1 MATDISLRMLLHD
14 IGLPQY
20 ETIFRERGYDSAQLL
35 LNMARQDLEQLRVD
49 TQILP
54 GHWLRLQQEITHRQV
69 RWAQRCNSPVSAQM
83 TTFLRDPARNV
94 LREPGPTLNVDVAV
108 PTAES
113 EPPVQAT
120 TVPLIGSHSDEE
132 KKIRESL
139 FSLHPKWDTAKLV
152 SLQFST
158 VLGRH
163 SMQDNKKRGRFN
175 RVFRCSSVLSKK
187 RRQDG
192 EDPTHTE
199 CPHLLHWTCKKKD
212 GRNWRLDRDKS
223 YIDHAPWCSSEQK
236 VSKLELEHDP
246 DFVKHVKLEKKA
258 TGGSCAKSALGR
270 MGRVDGS
277 VKVHT
282 ARRAQ
287 NCTKRCNLAD
297 YTHDFNK
304 IKGWIR
310 DYMEQ
315 NRESRAE
322 VKVDHENRSVV
333 RPQPFGL
340 PGP

>member
-1 MATDISLRMLLHD
+1 M
-14 IGLPQY
+14 
-20 ETIFRERGYDSAQLL
+20 
-35 LNMARQDLEQLRVD
+35 
-49 TQILP
+49 
-54 GHWLRLQQEITHRQV
+54 
-69 RWAQRCNSPVSAQM
+69 
-83 TTFLRDPARNV
+83 
-94 LREPGPTLNVDVAV
+94 
-108 PTAES
+108 
-113 EPPVQAT
+113 
-120 TVPLIGSHSDEE
+120 
-132 KKIRESL
+132 
-139 FSLHPKWDTAKLV
+139 
-152 SLQFST
+152 
-158 VLGRH
+158 
-163 SMQDNKKRGRFN
+163 
-175 RVFRCSSVLSKK
+175 
-187 RRQDG
+187 
-192 EDPTHTE
+192 
-199 CPHLLHWTCKKKD
+199 
-212 GRNWRLDRDKS
+212 DRDKS

-340 PGP
+340 PGPEPLCSFVPRFQRMFVSVGPCIQVAYGVGMRFSAVDASFSKHTIWRDGYFHLLTTRDGDNRMLPLAWALCETESGDTYT